1 MEINIQGE
9 WRETYKENGDKHT
22 RRMEGNIQG
31 EWR

>member
-22 RRMEGNIQG
+22 RRMEGNIPA
-31 EWR
+31 